1 MWRSAHGF
9 HMGLLLIP
17 DSTKNNCGKAP
28 KYCLPLRRSPSYPTD
43 STKKIRQF
51 PKRALINPLAVST
64 EHTLNHSFLS
74 SSWIDITCKSLCI
87 RTNAVCIFTL
97 DFHMLL
103 INYLCGWLTV
113 GFDISRILLPI
124 SPYSTNST
132 HPLFIHTHTHTLIE
146 IFLSSNSFCPAS
158 PPYVL
163 LYSVV

>member
-97 DFHMLL
+97 DFHVINKLL
-103 INYLCGWLTV
+103 MWLAHR
-113 GFDISRILLPI
+113 GIWYFEDIVAHLSILHQLY
-124 SPYSTNST
+124 SPS
-132 HPLFIHTHTHTLIE
+132 LHTHTHTLIE